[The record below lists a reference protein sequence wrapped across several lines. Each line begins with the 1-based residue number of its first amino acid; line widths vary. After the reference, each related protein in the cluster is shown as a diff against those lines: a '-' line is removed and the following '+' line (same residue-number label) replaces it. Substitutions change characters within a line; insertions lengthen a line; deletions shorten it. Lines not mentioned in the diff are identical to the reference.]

1 MEQFYDK
8 MSSKNEIGKYAV
20 DDFVMKKIDV
30 KYLLPGGKSPV
41 QMMRIISQFKR
52 NI

>member
-30 KYLLPGGKSPV
+30 KVSFARRKKSGT
-41 QMMRIISQFKR
+41 K
-52 NI
+52 